1 MVESENMAREKIS
14 LYKKYFNETFIK
26 IFIVPKTN
34 NDFGYTNR

>member
-1 MVESENMAREKIS
+1 MARDILFDKE
-14 LYKKYFNETFIK
+14 YFNETFIK

>member
-1 MVESENMAREKIS
+1 MENENKEKYD
-14 LYKKYFNETFIK
+14 LYYEEYFNETFIK